1 MRFDMGRIDKRI
13 LILLAIVVIAVGVVI
28 FRGSFKKQSSTST
41 NSSTTTIGESG
52 EPVNC
57 SNLTAANPTAAYIA
71 LFEAVKKKNIQ
82 AIRCQMSKQTLELA
96 NFMSQTYK
104 KPFEEVLKNGMTESA
119 MQASLPEITNEK
131 INGNQATID
140 VKKANGQW
148 EQIPFVNEDGG
159 WKLAF
164 GEVMKGTMS
173 ITQPGA
179 TNPTL
184 NQNTTPMIKG
194 GPANTNMPPQMKQ
207 PVPQPPM
214 QRKGPQPDGAVD
226 SAPNEQK
233 KPDKK

>member
-1 MRFDMGRIDKRI
+1 MGRIDKRV
-13 LILLAIVVIAVGVVI
+13 LITLAIVVIAVGVLI
-28 FRGSFKKQSSTST
+28 FRGSFKNQPSATPTTSNSNSTATTDGSNQS
-41 NSSTTTIGESG
+41 
-52 EPVNC
+52 VNC
-57 SNLTAANPTAAYIA
+57 TNTPAANPTAAYIA
-71 LFEAVKKKNIQ
+71 LFEAVKKKDTLT
-82 AIRCQMSKQTLELA
+82 IRCQMSKQTLELA

-119 MQASLPEITNEK
+119 MQPSLPEITNEK

-140 VKKANGQW
+140 VKKVNGQW

-173 ITQPGA
+173 ITQPGV

-194 GPANTNMPPQMKQ
+194 GSANTNMQPQMTK
-207 PVPQPPM
+207 PKEMPQPPM
-214 QRKGPQPDGAVD
+214 QKKGTQPDGATD
-226 SAPNEQK
+226 AAPGSPK
-233 KPDKK
+233 KPE

>member
-1 MRFDMGRIDKRI
+1 MGRIDKRVLIPLAII
-13 LILLAIVVIAVGVVI
+13 LIAVAVIV
-28 FRGSFKKQSSTST
+28 FRGSFNNQP
-41 NSSTTTIGESG
+41 STTPTNNSTVKTGESG
-52 EPVNC
+52 ESVNC
-57 SNLTAANPTAAYIA
+57 TNTPAANPTAAYIA
-71 LFEAVKKKNIQ
+71 LFEAVKKRDTL

-104 KPFEEVLKNGMTESA
+104 KPFEEVLKNGMTESTIQPS
-119 MQASLPEITNEK
+119 MPEITNEK
-131 INGNQATID
+131 INGNQATVD

-148 EQIPFVNEDGG
+148 EQIPFVNEDGE

-194 GPANTNMPPQMKQ
+194 GPANTNMPPPVKQ

-214 QRKGPQPDGAVD
+214 QKKGHQPDSATD
-226 SAPNEQK
+226 SAPNNSK
-233 KPDKK
+233 KPDKE